1 MELLI
6 SFKKSVRESV
16 AKTILLIRECLYTQ
30 HAHAHTGICTHTALI
45 DTFRVYPLT
54 RMNNRWVNI
63 AATRI
68 EVSFRAMMKEIL
80 HAGRAHNNKERE
92 MLREWLSDRDDQIDA
107 LVQERNNA
115 LKNME
120 ELRAG
125 MKKQEELL
133 GRTSVEA
140 MEQKQIQANLEK
152 QIADMSKEAE
162 EYALRERQFVDS
174 LAHCRRQLDE
184 QEAEIGR
191 LQAYMQNA
199 LQERTDTAKQYEQL
213 RQDISEQSTLFTT
226 SQQALLER
234 HAEETQRLNNEIE
247 RLQRQVS
254 DLREAA
260 MAKDVMMSVN
270 NAAKQSAEAA
280 AAMAHSSAKG
290 QWTKAEA
297 EFKSRIEGY
306 RKLEEENALLQEY
319 ALTIMSAYQA
329 HGYQVSRYTPHHAG
343 STKPIPRKPMD
354 HMGYKRQETLL
365 KRYKA
370 YKGLDLTCTGVTK
383 AWGDIYRYVAST
395 VWGQAAGLQDLA
407 QKFKYPIYQ
416 KQEHAFPAAVRPKSS
431 VESKYLSD
439 DDDAPGHRK

>member
-1 MELLI
+1 M
-6 SFKKSVRESV
+6 S
-16 AKTILLIRECLYTQ
+16 
-30 HAHAHTGICTHTALI
+30 
-45 DTFRVYPLT
+45 
-54 RMNNRWVNI
+54 NRWVNI

-80 HAGRAHNNKERE
+80 HAGRTHNNKERE
-92 MLREWLSDRDDQIDA
+92 MLREWLSDRDDQIDV

-115 LKNME
+115 LKDME

-213 RQDISEQSTLFTT
+213 RQDISEQNTLFTT
-226 SQQALLER
+226 AQQALLDR

-270 NAAKQSAEAA
+270 NAAKQAAEAA

-290 QWTKAEA
+290 EWTKAEA

-343 STKPIPRKPMD
+343 STKAYGSYGIQEA
-354 HMGYKRQETLL
+354 QET
-365 KRYKA
+365 
-370 YKGLDLTCTGVTK
+370 
-383 AWGDIYRYVAST
+383 
-395 VWGQAAGLQDLA
+395 
-407 QKFKYPIYQ
+407 
-416 KQEHAFPAAVRPKSS
+416 
-431 VESKYLSD
+431 
-439 DDDAPGHRK
+439 